1 MSYLNSL
8 QNKYPFDILNLFMIK
23 KIDIAGIQLDNYTV
37 REAIMKSE
45 KMLSNNEFNTI
56 EEVGLATL
64 KFAEQDERVKNIIT
78 NLDMTVISDVGILRA
93 ADKLSMQRQH
103 EIEDRDFLYELLKR
117 IERNHKNVYIIGS
130 SEGGLDKVE
139 GYIKEEFSRIDISGD
154 TIIEPNWND
163 VESVVNE
170 INSTG
175 VDVIISV
182 LSSPMQELFLT
193 ECREMLSANLWYG
206 VSIESFAARKRSLR
220 QWLKH
225 IIEIHKLT
233 LHINNYKEREK

>member
-56 EEVGLATL
+56 EEVGLTTL

-130 SEGGLDKVE
+130 SEGVLDKVE
-139 GYIKEEFSRIDISGD
+139 GYIQEEFSRIDISGD

-182 LSSPMQELFLT
+182 LPSPMQELFLT

-206 VSIESFAARKRSLR
+206 VSVESFAARKRSLR

>member
-130 SEGGLDKVE
+130 SEGVLDKVE
-139 GYIKEEFSRIDISGD
+139 GYIKEEFFRIKISGD

-182 LSSPMQELFLT
+182 LPSPMQELFLT